1 MSPNFIK
8 VLPFIIL
15 FAGCVQS
22 EFDSVQGPK
31 YTSSRSALREE
42 CIEIGIDCAG
52 SSVGVIDKMLF
63 GSFTEMHGGDLVPG
77 VLEQYIV
84 NTSFEVWNSNGSKGE
99 EKNELVYTGDN
110 VVVED
115 DNVAYPWEK
124 RILSGTPTISVSTAQ
139 YRNTSRSQRVAV
151 SNGSCAAIIQRLALP
166 MYRVSSY
173 RLEFYAKVTTTNIPQ
188 VNVSFHGEGTK
199 EDIVLS
205 DVFSLN
211 IPTDGKWHK
220 YVHVF
225 DIEQST
231 NRFNSR
237 HTKYNIW
244 FEVSGSGQIFFDQ
257 VSLFPT
263 DCVDGIFNPETVE
276 YIRDYGITSIRWPG
290 GNYTSGYNWKNGIG
304 AWIDRPCTYNEAW
317 GGLDSNFL
325 GTDEIVRF
333 CDITG
338 IDLVMGV
345 GYNPECISQQDIA
358 DWVEYCNGPTSTVYG
373 TMRAANGSPDP
384 YDIKYW
390 GIGNE
395 VYGEYQ
401 LGHTNVASY
410 SSGLNSIASLVRQV
424 DNDVVILASARGVH
438 NQYRNAHL
446 GWTESLYSTS
456 RSSFDILD
464 CHLYVYGFENPINY
478 SGDEFF
484 RVYAAAP
491 LNLRDFL
498 STIRTSFPDKKV
510 AFMEWGILPSLSG
523 DDFTTPQRQT
533 FANLLLTACEY
544 HEMIRNCDIVSISAI
559 HNFSVYIAPQRLHSE
574 PVNMRTDVLKEL
586 SQLAGGYCLNVNE
599 SNIPTYQQ
607 NIDML
612 DVGIRNNV
620 PEIDIIAVIKDK
632 SLFISCVNKNTEDMY
647 SISLDVNG
655 AQLIGGEGRIYT
667 CAQPYNRSRWT
678 NPIYSTIT
686 QITLQGEDVI
696 ELPPL
701 SYTFIEISLGKE
713 DAMATIAPY
722 TSNGDALD
730 INM

>member
-1 MSPNFIK
+1 MRRIINIIPFMFLLVSCVHNDYDTKQSTNMS
-8 VLPFIIL
+8 L
-15 FAGCVQS
+15 
-22 EFDSVQGPK
+22 
-31 YTSSRSALREE
+31 SRMSQNSDYVEV
-42 CIEIGIDCAG
+42 GIDCAG
-52 SSVGVIDKMLF
+52 SAVGVVDKMLF

-84 NTSFEVWNSNGSKGE
+84 NTSFEVWNSNGTKGE

-110 VVVED
+110 EVVEND
-115 DNVAYPWEK
+115 GVAYPWEK
-124 RILSGTPTISVSTAQ
+124 RIISGTPTISVSTAQ

-151 SNGSCAAIIQRLALP
+151 SNGSSAAIVQRLALP
-166 MYRVSSY
+166 LYRVSSY
-173 RLEFYAKVTTTNIPQ
+173 RLEFYAKVTTSNIPQ

-199 EDIVLS
+199 ENVVLS

-225 DIEQST
+225 NVDSST
-231 NRFNSR
+231 NKFNNR

-257 VSLFPT
+257 VTLFPT
-263 DCVDGIFNPETVE
+263 DCIDGIFNPETID
-276 YIRDYGITSIRWPG
+276 YIREYGITSIRWPG

-304 AWIDRPCTYNEAW
+304 EWIDRPCLYNKSW

-333 CDITG
+333 CEIAG
-338 IDLVMGV
+338 IELVMGV
-345 GYNPECISQQDIA
+345 GYNPECVSQQDVV
-358 DWVEYCNGPTSTVYG
+358 DWVEYCNGSTSTVFG
-373 TMRAANGSPDP
+373 ALRAGNGYQDT

-395 VYGEYQ
+395 VYGDYQ
-401 LGHTNVASY
+401 LGHTNVSAY
-410 SSGLNSIASLVRQV
+410 SSGLNSIVSQLRQV

-438 NQYRNAHL
+438 NQYRGAHS
-446 GWTESLYSTS
+446 GWTEALYSAS

-464 CHLYVYGFENPINY
+464 CHLYVYGFEESVNY
-478 SGDEFF
+478 SADEFF
-484 RVYAAAP
+484 RIYAASS

-498 STIRTSFPDKKV
+498 NSIRRDLPDKKV

-523 DDFTTPQRQT
+523 SEFATPQRQT

-544 HEMIRNCDIVSISAI
+544 HEMIRNCDIVLISAL
-559 HNFSVYIAPQRLHSE
+559 HNFSIYVAPQRLHSE

-586 SQLAGGYCLNVNE
+586 SKLAGGYCLNVDE

-607 NIDML
+607 NINML
-612 DVGIRNNV
+612 DVGVRQNV
-620 PEIDIIAVIKDK
+620 PEIDIVAVLKGK
-632 SLFISCVNKNTEDMY
+632 SLFVSCVNKNTIDQY
-647 SISLDVNG
+647 SISIDING
-655 AQLIGGEGRIYT
+655 AQAISAEGRIYT
-667 CAQPYNRSRWT
+667 CSQPYNRSRWAS
-678 NPIYSTIT
+678 PVFSSIE
-686 QITLQGEDVI
+686 QIEIQAYEVV

-701 SYTFIEISLGKE
+701 SYTFLEINLDKE
-713 DAMATIAPY
+713 NALATIAPY
-722 TSNGDALD
+722 TNNGEALD
-730 INM
+730 INI